1 MWSSRGNESF
11 KTCVRR
17 NEAKTC
23 ELRMRRTAMSTEQC
37 HTNQPS
43 TPPPH
48 PPPHASNK
56 PDINIH
62 FGISSTSI
70 LTFSLVTVSF
80 GKFLLDFTS
89 SLSLLQVLCYYC
101 RSKEFSLDFSKCA
114 SAYFDFVACVKRIKS
129 YSANIIE

>member
-56 PDINIH
+56 PDMNIH
-62 FGISSTSI
+62 FGIS
-70 LTFSLVTVSF
+70 VSF
-80 GKFLLDFTS
+80 GKF
-89 SLSLLQVLCYYC
+89 LLQVLCYYC